1 MLKINWVEPL
11 VMLLTVLQW
20 LFLAI
25 VAGAI
30 VGSGT
35 SLFLHGLFF
44 FSHDDVQIPL
54 WLQMILLPIGGLLNG
69 LLLHYGY
76 KLNKTDLKDS
86 VISAVH
92 KQSGDM
98 PLKTLLIKPIAA
110 IITLSCGGSAG
121 KEGPCSHIGG
131 SLASGLGRVLGLNA
145 ELRKRLVACGVSAGF
160 ASVFGTPV
168 AGAIYGVEMLAV
180 GRIQPSFLFPA
191 IVAGVT
197 SFEISKFWRI
207 PYDYYSIGLSIPF
220 SEIIFIKTIFIGIL
234 CGMVAWLFVNAVKLT
249 RLLFTQLQERFS
261 LWPPAM
267 PLLGGTILALLIL
280 RSGR

>member
-1 MLKINWVEPL
+1 MF
-11 VMLLTVLQW
+11 MTVIQW

-35 SLFLHGLFF
+35 SLFLHALMI
-44 FSHDDVQIPL
+44 FSSDDANYPL
-54 WLQMILLPIGGLLNG
+54 WLQMIILPIGGLVNG
-69 LLLHYGY
+69 LLLFYGY
-76 KLNKTDLKDS
+76 KANKTDLKDS
-86 VISAVH
+86 VILAVH
-92 KQSGDM
+92 EQSGQM
-98 PLKTLLIKPIAA
+98 PLKTMLIKPVAA
-110 IITLSCGGSAG
+110 LVTLGCGGSAG

-131 SLASGLGRVLGLNA
+131 SLTAGLANVLNLNA

-197 SFEISKFWRI
+197 SFEVSKFWGV
-207 PYDYYSIGLSIPF
+207 PYQYYDIVLSVKF
-220 SEIIFIKTIFIGIL
+220 SEAVFIKTILIGVL
-234 CGMVAWLFVNAVKLT
+234 CGMAAWLFVHAIQFM
-249 RLLFTQLQERFS
+249 RLAFNRIQEG
-261 LWPPAM
+261 LD
-267 PLLGGTILALLIL
+267 
-280 RSGR
+280 